1 MYHIGVMGSKQ
12 VSLAVKISSFR
23 SIFNGLPV
31 VRNMNSRVFL
41 DKLIKVNEPFHSL
54 LRFSFEVLFVQEM

>member
-12 VSLAVKISSFR
+12 VSLAVNISSFR
-23 SIFNGLPV
+23 SIFDGLPV

-41 DKLIKVNEPFHSL
+41 DKLIKGKKN
-54 LRFSFEVLFVQEM
+54 LRTLELF